1 MAFCSLQVCV
11 AAEEQEA
18 GAAQGRRQLLAE
30 NSPCSS
36 FTVAAFP
43 RTTPDQAEK
52 RVPAAQGAPHLQLHS
67 SSNPPVPI
75 LQGGGIGN
83 TGGCV
88 MSTAWR
94 IPLACSRG
102 RNSAKESC
110 QSWAVGQ
117 GSVLIRAAGP
127 GTGAVAVLQITLNL
141 PTGCPKQV
149 LGVVH
154 RGKPDMKERNFHY
167 FCVKNIPCAIN
178 MQRRK
183 GLGFALC
190 LDTII
195 LPAGG
200 SSFL

>member
-1 MAFCSLQVCV
+1 
-11 AAEEQEA
+11 
-18 GAAQGRRQLLAE
+18 
-30 NSPCSS
+30 
-36 FTVAAFP
+36 
-43 RTTPDQAEK
+43 
-52 RVPAAQGAPHLQLHS
+52 
-67 SSNPPVPI
+67 
-75 LQGGGIGN
+75 
-83 TGGCV
+83 

-167 FCVKNIPCAIN
+167 FCVKNIPCAIKN
-178 MQRRK
+178 AKKERFGICLVLGHHHPPSRRK
-183 GLGFALC
+183 LFPLSIPFALLGREGSAC
-190 LDTII
+190 
-195 LPAGG
+195 PA
-200 SSFL
+200 